1 MIHLVCGPIGAGKT
15 TYAHEV
21 ADKYSAI
28 RFSEDEWL
36 SQLFIAD
43 APENLLSEPMHIV
56 GEWAGE
62 KYQRCRA
69 QIWLICQQL
78 LKQNMSIVLDG
89 ASANKEQRDLIR
101 KKASAYKVGFQLHY
115 VTSAPE
121 TREKR
126 IFNRNE
132 EQGSTYSLEVT
143 PDMFAHIENFFEP
156 PEGEE
161 LVGII
166 AVQT

>member
-1 MIHLVCGPIGAGKT
+1 MIHLICGPIGAGKT
-15 TYAHEV
+15 TYAHEIAV
-21 ADKYSAI
+21 KYNAI

-36 SQLFIAD
+36 SKLFIPD
-43 APENLLSEPMHIV
+43 APENLLSEPMHVV

-78 LKQNMSIVLDG
+78 LKQNINIVLDG
-89 ASANKEQRDLIR
+89 AAANKVQRDLIR
-101 KKASAYKVGFQLHY
+101 NKASVHKVGFQLHY
-115 VTSAPE
+115 VTSDPE

-132 EQGSTYSLEVT
+132 EQGATYSIEVT
-143 PDMFAHIENFFEP
+143 PAMFAHTENFFEP
-156 PEGEE
+156 PEGKE
-161 LVGII
+161 LLDV
-166 AVQT
+166 VTVET